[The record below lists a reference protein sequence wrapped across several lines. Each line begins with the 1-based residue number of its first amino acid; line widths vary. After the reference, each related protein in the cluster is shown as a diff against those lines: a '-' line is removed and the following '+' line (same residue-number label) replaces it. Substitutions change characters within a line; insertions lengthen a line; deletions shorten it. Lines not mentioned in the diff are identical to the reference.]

1 MRVGW
6 CDVCTDFINV
16 IRVDVNVDEMSL
28 CLTHAAFEKQST
40 ALHVVGIIIFLS
52 VCVYFVDKNEDRDQ
66 NYSFDLINFR
76 R

>member
-6 CDVCTDFINV
+6 CDVCTDFTNV
-16 IRVDVNVDEMSL
+16 IRVDVNVDEMS
-28 CLTHAAFEKQST
+28 QST
-40 ALHVVGIIIFLS
+40 ALYVVRIIIFLS

-76 R
+76 P